1 MAKLPTE
8 QIELSGKL
16 ESKLAGLRGARRSRP
31 KYEIIK
37 EFLLD
42 ELKSGHFK
50 QGQAL
55 PSENMLIDRLG
66 VARNTVRNAID
77 ELVKEGYV
85 RRVHGKGNYFTQL
98 NHGKE
103 EQLAVLSLL
112 LPEISHGIYPVLAK
126 GFDHCAALNRHQVL
140 LCNTDFN
147 ISKQGDIVL
156 QMLDKN
162 VSGVAMV
169 PALKPQTPA
178 YHATQLQQHDIPVV
192 FCHRPVAGVS
202 APLITWDAA
211 EVSRLA
217 ARELLDKGHGQ
228 IAYFARTRYTMT
240 EIHEDTLRK
249 TLAEG
254 GLELPAKHIFYGN
267 GPGEGPDYQLQKRMD
282 ALKPMV
288 GGADPITAIFCNDDE
303 EAELVQFALKELGL
317 RIPEDVS
324 LIGFGDRHAR
334 NGVFLDRLTSVT
346 IDEYELGGRAA
357 KVLDE
362 IRTGQRPINSDEVI
376 YKPLALYEGKT
387 VARI

>member
-1 MAKLPTE
+1 MAKSSTE

-16 ESKLAGLRGARRSRP
+16 AGLRGAMRSRP

-37 EFLLD
+37 EFLIE
-42 ELKSGHFK
+42 ELSSGNY
-50 QGQAL
+50 QPGQAL

-85 RRVHGKGNYFTQL
+85 RRVHGKGNFFTK
-98 NHGKE
+98 NPNSSKE

-126 GFDHCAALNRHQVL
+126 GFDHCAGLKRHQVL

-147 ISKQGDIVL
+147 ISKQGDIIL

-178 YHATQLQQHDIPVV
+178 YHAAQLQRHNIPVV

-211 EVSRLA
+211 EVAKLA
-217 ARELLDKGHGQ
+217 GRTLVENGHKR
-228 IAYFARTRYTMT
+228 IAYFARTRYSLTAV
-240 EIHEDTLRK
+240 HENALRQTL
-249 TLAEG
+249 G
-254 GLELPAKHIFYGN
+254 DCGLELPAKNIFYGN

-288 GGADPITAIFCNDDE
+288 GGADPITSIFCNDDE

-362 IRTGQRPINSDEVI
+362 MRTGQRPLDSDEVI
-376 YKPLALYEGKT
+376 YKPLALYQGKT
-387 VARI
+387 VAQI